1 MKKIILLVLS
11 LLITACFANS
21 EFDQNLRKWKAANNA
36 HYRYQ
41 LAIGCFCPFFEDMP
55 LTIEVENGELVS
67 MTRAD
72 GTPLGPADLNYQ
84 YFEDYSTMDRIF
96 TALEANLNGEADEVT
111 VSYDPQYGFPVDI
124 AIDRIKLAVD
134 DEMSL
139 QVTNFEVLK

>member
-11 LLITACFANS
+11 LLVTACFANS
-21 EFDQNLRKWKAANNA
+21 EFDQNLRKWKDANIA

-41 LAIGCFCPFFEDMP
+41 LTIGCFCPFFEDMP

-72 GTPLGPADLNYQ
+72 GAPLGPADLNYQ
-84 YFEDYSTMDRIF
+84 YFEGYSTMDRIF
-96 TALEANLNGEADEVT
+96 TALEASLNGEADEVI